1 MVNDQ
6 MVNGMIDTHCHIDE
20 EAFEP
25 DREEVIARQQQS
37 GVQAMIVPGV
47 NVASIN
53 SVMELCHAHP
63 GYCYPALGL
72 HPEDVK
78 ADWREQLATV
88 EAAIRAHRDELFAIG
103 EIGLD
108 YYWDKTFKEEQKEVL
123 RRQLLLARE
132 LNLPVILHNREAT
145 EDILSI
151 VNTIANDQ
159 SPMTNDQSPITNHQS
174 PITNDQSPMT
184 NHQLRGVFH
193 CYSGSKETA
202 EIILKMG
209 FYLGIGGV
217 LTFKN
222 SKLSETLKELN
233 QSSITNHQLP
243 ITNRLLLETDA
254 PYMAPTP
261 HRGERNESRFMAL
274 VAERLA
280 QVLDAPVDEIIEATS
295 ANARQLFGI
304 K

>member
-1 MVNDQ
+1 
-6 MVNGMIDTHCHIDE
+6 MIDTHCHIDE

-88 EAAIRAHRDELFAIG
+88 EAAIRAHRDELVAIG

-159 SPMTNDQSPITNHQS
+159 SPMTNDQSPITN
-174 PITNDQSPMT
+174 N
-184 NHQLRGVFH
+184 QLRGVFH

-274 VAERLA
+274 VAERLV
-280 QVLDAPVDEIIEATS
+280 QVLNVSVDEIIEATS

>member
-1 MVNDQ
+1 
-6 MVNGMIDTHCHIDE
+6 MIDTHCHIDE

-53 SVMELCHAHP
+53 SVMELCQAHP

-88 EAAIRAHRDELFAIG
+88 EAAIRAHRDELVAIG

-159 SPMTNDQSPITNHQS
+159 SPITN
-174 PITNDQSPMT
+174 N
-184 NHQLRGVFH
+184 QLRGVFH

-280 QVLDAPVDEIIEATS
+280 QVLNVSVDEIIEATS

>member
-1 MVNDQ
+1 
-6 MVNGMIDTHCHIDE
+6 MIDTHCHIDE

-88 EAAIRAHRDELFAIG
+88 EAAIRAHRSELVAIG

-159 SPMTNDQSPITNHQS
+159 SPMANDQSPIAKDQS
-174 PITNDQSPMT
+174 PIT

-280 QVLDAPVDEIIEATS
+280 QVLNVSVDEIIEATS

>member
-1 MVNDQ
+1 
-6 MVNGMIDTHCHIDE
+6 MIDTHCHIDE

-88 EAAIRAHRDELFAIG
+88 EAAIRAHRSELVAVG

-159 SPMTNDQSPITNHQS
+159 SPITNDQSPITNNQS
-174 PITNDQSPMT
+174 PITN
-184 NHQLRGVFH
+184 NQLRGVFH

-280 QVLDAPVDEIIEATS
+280 QVLNVSVDEIIEATS

>member
-1 MVNDQ
+1 
-6 MVNGMIDTHCHIDE
+6 MIDTHCHIDE

-88 EAAIRAHRDELFAIG
+88 EAAIRAHRSELVAIG

-151 VNTIANDQ
+151 VNTIAND
-159 SPMTNDQSPITNHQS
+159 QS

-280 QVLDAPVDEIIEATS
+280 QVLNVSVDEIIEATS

>member
-1 MVNDQ
+1 
-6 MVNGMIDTHCHIDE
+6 MIDTHCHIDE

-53 SVMELCHAHP
+53 SAMELCHAHP

-78 ADWREQLATV
+78 DDWREQLATV
-88 EAAIRAHRDELFAIG
+88 EAAIRAHRDELVAIG

-159 SPMTNDQSPITNHQS
+159 SPMTNDQSPK
-174 PITNDQSPMT
+174 TNDQSPMTNDQSPIT

-202 EIILKMG
+202 EISLKMG

-280 QVLDAPVDEIIEATS
+280 QVLNVSVDEIIEATS

>member
-88 EAAIRAHRDELFAIG
+88 EAAIRAHRSELVAVG

-159 SPMTNDQSPITNHQS
+159 SPMTNDQSPITN
-174 PITNDQSPMT
+174 N
-184 NHQLRGVFH
+184 QLRGVFH

-222 SKLSETLKELN
+222 SKLSETLRELN

-280 QVLDAPVDEIIEATS
+280 QVLNVSVDEIIEATS

>member
-1 MVNDQ
+1 
-6 MVNGMIDTHCHIDE
+6 MIDTHCHIDE

-53 SVMELCHAHP
+53 SVMEVCHAHP

-88 EAAIRAHRDELFAIG
+88 EAAIRAHRDELVAIG

-145 EDILSI
+145 EDILTI
-151 VNTIANDQ
+151 VKEVGG
-159 SPMTNDQSPITNHQS
+159 
-174 PITNDQSPMT
+174 
-184 NHQLRGVFH
+184 RGVFH

-222 SKLSETLKELN
+222 SKLCETLRELN
-233 QSSITNHQLP
+233 QSEIKIQQSEIL
-243 ITNRLLLETDA
+243 NRLLLETDA

-280 QVLDAPVDEIIEATS
+280 QVLNVSVDEIIEATS

>member
-53 SVMELCHAHP
+53 SVMEVCHAHP

-88 EAAIRAHRDELFAIG
+88 EAAIRAHRDELVAIG

-159 SPMTNDQSPITNHQS
+159 SPITN
-174 PITNDQSPMT
+174 N
-184 NHQLRGVFH
+184 QLRGVFH

-280 QVLDAPVDEIIEATS
+280 QVLNVSVDEIIEATS

>member
-88 EAAIRAHRDELFAIG
+88 EAAIRAHRSELVAVG

-159 SPMTNDQSPITNHQS
+159 SPITNNQSPIANDQSPITN
-174 PITNDQSPMT
+174 N
-184 NHQLRGVFH
+184 QLRGVFH

-222 SKLSETLKELN
+222 SKLSETLRELN
-233 QSSITNHQLP
+233 QSEIKNQQSEIL
-243 ITNRLLLETDA
+243 NRLLLETDA

-280 QVLDAPVDEIIEATS
+280 QVLNVSVDEIIEATS

>member
-1 MVNDQ
+1 
-6 MVNGMIDTHCHIDE
+6 MIDTHCHIDE

-78 ADWREQLATV
+78 DDWREQLATV
-88 EAAIRAHRDELFAIG
+88 EAAIRAHRDELVAIG

-159 SPMTNDQSPITNHQS
+159 SPMTNHQS
-174 PITNDQSPMT
+174 PITND
-184 NHQLRGVFH
+184 QLRGVFH

-280 QVLDAPVDEIIEATS
+280 QVLNVSVDEIIEATS

>member
-1 MVNDQ
+1 
-6 MVNGMIDTHCHIDE
+6 MIDTHCHIDE

-88 EAAIRAHRDELFAIG
+88 EAAIRAHRDELVAIG

-108 YYWDKTFKEEQKEVL
+108 YYWDKTYKEEQKEVL

-159 SPMTNDQSPITNHQS
+159 SPMTNDQS

-222 SKLSETLKELN
+222 SKLSETLRELN

-280 QVLDAPVDEIIEATS
+280 QVLNVSVDEIIEATS

>member
-1 MVNDQ
+1 
-6 MVNGMIDTHCHIDE
+6 MIDTHCHIDE

-53 SVMELCHAHP
+53 SVIEVCHAHP

-88 EAAIRAHRDELFAIG
+88 EAAIRAHRDELVAIG

-145 EDILSI
+145 EDILTI
-151 VNTIANDQ
+151 VKEVGG
-159 SPMTNDQSPITNHQS
+159 
-174 PITNDQSPMT
+174 
-184 NHQLRGVFH
+184 RGVFH

-222 SKLSETLKELN
+222 SKLSETLRELN
-233 QSSITNHQLP
+233 QSEIKIQQSEIL
-243 ITNRLLLETDA
+243 NRLLLETDA

-274 VAERLA
+274 VAERLT
-280 QVLDAPVDEIIEATS
+280 QVLNVSVDEIIEATS

>member
-1 MVNDQ
+1 
-6 MVNGMIDTHCHIDE
+6 MIDTHCHIDE

-47 NVASIN
+47 NAASIN
-53 SVMELCHAHP
+53 SVMEVCHAHP

-88 EAAIRAHRDELFAIG
+88 EAAIRAHRDELVAIG

-145 EDILSI
+145 EDILTI
-151 VNTIANDQ
+151 VKEVGG
-159 SPMTNDQSPITNHQS
+159 
-174 PITNDQSPMT
+174 
-184 NHQLRGVFH
+184 RGVFH

-222 SKLSETLKELN
+222 SKLSETLRELN
-233 QSSITNHQLP
+233 QSEIRNQQSEIL
-243 ITNRLLLETDA
+243 NRLLLETDA

-280 QVLDAPVDEIIEATS
+280 QVLNVSVDEIIEATS

>member
-1 MVNDQ
+1 
-6 MVNGMIDTHCHIDE
+6 MIDTHCHIDE

-53 SVMELCHAHP
+53 SVMEVCHAHP

-88 EAAIRAHRDELFAIG
+88 EAAIRAHRDELVAIG

-145 EDILSI
+145 EDILTI
-151 VNTIANDQ
+151 VKEVGG
-159 SPMTNDQSPITNHQS
+159 
-174 PITNDQSPMT
+174 
-184 NHQLRGVFH
+184 RGVFH

-222 SKLSETLKELN
+222 SKLSETLRELN
-233 QSSITNHQLP
+233 QSEIL
-243 ITNRLLLETDA
+243 NRLLLETDA

-280 QVLDAPVDEIIEATS
+280 QVLNVSVDEIIEATS